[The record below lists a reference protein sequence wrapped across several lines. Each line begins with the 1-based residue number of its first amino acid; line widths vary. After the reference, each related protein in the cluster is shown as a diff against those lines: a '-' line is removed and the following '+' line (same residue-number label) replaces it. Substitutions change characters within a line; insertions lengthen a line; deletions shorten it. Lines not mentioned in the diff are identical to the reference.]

1 MKRSIS
7 IFSLLSCFLFQPVL
21 ALAANDDF
29 MRSTG
34 KIYVVV
40 AVIILAF
47 LGIVFYLFW
56 MDKKLTKLENQI
68 NNNGKS

>member
-1 MKRSIS
+1 MKR
-7 IFSLLSCFLFQPVL
+7 FLAVLTFLSFVCAHPAFAQAV
-21 ALAANDDF
+21 NDDF

-40 AVIILAF
+40 AVIVLAF
-47 LGIVFYLFW
+47 LGIVAYLVR